1 MTLEEKLKNLPTSPG
16 VYLHKD
22 EGGKIIYVGKA
33 KNLRNRVRSYFQSGR
48 GHDLKTRELVRR
60 IRDLEFIVTDTE
72 VEALVLES
80 NLIKQHKPRYN
91 VLLKDDK
98 QYPHLKLTVSE
109 AFPRVMITRRIQRD
123 GSLYFGPFLPAS
135 LARRTIDLINRTF
148 QLRTCDIEIDG
159 RLPRPCL
166 EYHIKRCLGP
176 CVKDLCKPDEYA
188 EAVRDVRMFL
198 EGKNKELA
206 AEYGERM
213 ERASEE
219 MRFEMAAKYR
229 DLRKTVLAVSEQQK
243 MAVTQDLDVDI
254 FGFYRESSRL
264 ALQLFTMREGKIVGR
279 REFFWEDLA
288 EDDSFDASAFL
299 SDVLT
304 QYYSTDYVPREVHVP
319 ADFEDRE
326 LLEKALT
333 ERKGRRVRILDP
345 QRGQKREMIE
355 LVEKNAQIAFE
366 QRFRVLKPD
375 MERVLEELQEVL
387 ELPRFPARIESFD
400 VSNISGAENVAA
412 MVVCEN
418 GKMNRQ
424 EYRKFRIK
432 SVEGSNDPA
441 SMREAV
447 SRRYRRQLDEGN
459 PLPDL
464 VMIDGGKAQ
473 LGAAA
478 SAMREL
484 DLEAIPMVG
493 VVKPPRRHNDVS
505 HLLMKGREH
514 EPIYL
519 DSHSPV
525 LRLIQMIRDETHRTA
540 VTYHRKRRELRD
552 FTSELTAIPG
562 VGEKRK
568 NRLLR
573 NLGSIQ
579 KVAEASAEQLS
590 PFVGRKAAEDIVE
603 HFRRQRLAA
612 GITDAPEVATADAAG
627 VGAGEAAR
635 VEGVGEAVPVTAASG
650 EVEGVHHPEDPT
662 VMTDETI
669 GDEHIETRLV
679 DPEGDAEDLQP
690 IRSVDHTGEVRKR
703 RKSTRKRGERSTN
716 PHGVKR
722 EKLSE

>member
-1 MTLEEKLKNLPTSPG
+1 MTLAEKLKTLPISPG

-22 EGGKIIYVGKA
+22 EAGKIIYVGKA

-48 GHDLKTRELVRR
+48 GHDRKTRELVKR
-60 IRDLEFIVTDTE
+60 ITDLEFIVTDTE

-80 NLIKQHKPRYN
+80 NVIKQHKPRYN

-98 QYPHLKLTVSE
+98 QYPHLKLTISE
-109 AFPRVMITRRIQRD
+109 AFPRVMITRKIQRD
-123 GSLYFGPFLPAS
+123 GSLYFGPYLPAA
-135 LARRTIDLINRTF
+135 LARRTIDLINRPF

-159 RLPRPCL
+159 KLPRPCL

-254 FGFYRESSRL
+254 FGFYREGSRL

-288 EDDSFDASAFL
+288 SDDSFDISAFL

-345 QRGQKREMIE
+345 RRGRKAEMIE

-432 SVEGSNDPA
+432 TVEGSNDPA

-447 SRRYRRQLDEGN
+447 FRRYRRQLDENN

-464 VMIDGGKAQ
+464 VMIDGGKGQ
-473 LGAAA
+473 PPAAA

-484 DLEAIPMVG
+484 ALEAIPMIG
-493 VVKPPRRHNDVS
+493 VVKPPRRHNEVS
-505 HLLMKGREH
+505 HLLQKGREN

-525 LRLIQMIRDETHRTA
+525 LRLIQLIRDETHRTA
-540 VTYHRKRRELRD
+540 GTYHRKRRELRD

-562 VGEKRK
+562 VGERRK

-579 KVAEASAEQLS
+579 KIAEATAEARALV
-590 PFVGRKAAEDIVE
+590 VGGKTAEEIVE
-603 HFRRQRLAA
+603 HFRRQRSLAGGVQA
-612 GITDAPEVATADAAG
+612 E
-627 VGAGEAAR
+627 VGASVEAGGGQTRTARPRRRGSAVGAQGAGDEAEAAR
-635 VEGVGEAVPVTAASG
+635 EE
-650 EVEGVHHPEDPT
+650 
-662 VMTDETI
+662 
-669 GDEHIETRLV
+669 DEHDDGVEEAGGLEV
-679 DPEGDAEDLQP
+679 DLQGHQDADAEQEPPRD
-690 IRSVDHTGEVRKR
+690 
-703 RKSTRKRGERSTN
+703 
-716 PHGVKR
+716 
-722 EKLSE
+722 